1 MSSFCFLLLRSRI
14 LRSTCVICVSL
25 LFLPFTLKPF
35 WVCLRLAFQ
44 CTLEVCLSWL
54 SSKGVVFHTVSLP
67 CFSEH
72 KLPQAVS
79 VRRFLCSRVCS
90 SPAFLSLTVCV
101 VFIKQAWQEPLCCFL
116 DGGTPLHSCYPC
128 CILLCK
134 LQQPQLS
141 ERQPLSPLLY
151 LGFSLLESSK
161 YQAVDW
167 AYRES
172 YILILIAFLEPYAIS
187 L

>member
-79 VRRFLCSRVCS
+79 VRKHRASRRFLCSRVCS

-101 VFIKQAWQEPLCCFL
+101 VFIKQAWQEPLCCFWMVA
-116 DGGTPLHSCYPC
+116 HPC
-128 CILLCK
+128 TVAIHAVHCSANSNS
-134 LQQPQLS
+134 LS
-141 ERQPLSPLLY
+141 SLKGSLY
-151 LGFSLLESSK
+151 LPCFTWDS
-161 YQAVDW
+161 
-167 AYRES
+167 
-172 YILILIAFLEPYAIS
+172 PC
-187 L
+187 